1 MNIDVK
7 IIVIDWIMTLF
18 SRVFQLDSILNIW
31 DLLLAHRM
39 QSYILE
45 EICVVVLLSRKAY
58 LKEEDSSALAK
69 AMKSG
74 KLSFSEE

>member
-1 MNIDVK
+1 MK

-45 EICVVVLLSRKAY
+45 ELCVVLLLARKPH

-69 AMKSG
+69 QLKSG
-74 KLSFSEE
+74 RLSFSE

>member
-7 IIVIDWIMTLF
+7 MIVIDWIMTLF

-45 EICVVVLLSRKAY
+45 ELCVVVLLSRKPY

-69 AMKSG
+69 LMKSG
-74 KLSFSEE
+74 KLSFSE

>member
-45 EICVVVLLSRKAY
+45 ELCVVVLLSRKAY

-69 AMKSG
+69 TMKSG

>member
-45 EICVVVLLSRKAY
+45 ELCVVVLLSRKPY
-58 LKEEDSSALAK
+58 LK
-69 AMKSG
+69 
-74 KLSFSEE
+74 

>member
-45 EICVVVLLSRKAY
+45 ELCVVVLLSRKAY

-69 AMKSG
+69 VMKSG

>member
-1 MNIDVK
+1 MDKVKDRDEEMHESLVEIHIDVK

-18 SRVFQLDSILNIW
+18 SRIFQLDSILNIW

-45 EICVVVLLSRKAY
+45 
-58 LKEEDSSALAK
+58 
-69 AMKSG
+69 
-74 KLSFSEE
+74 